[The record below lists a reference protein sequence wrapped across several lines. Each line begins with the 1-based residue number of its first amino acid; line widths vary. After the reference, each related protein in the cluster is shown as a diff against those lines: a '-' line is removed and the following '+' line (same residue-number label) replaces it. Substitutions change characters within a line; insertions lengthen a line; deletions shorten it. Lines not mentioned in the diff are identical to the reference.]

1 MKKIFWFIVV
11 IIILLLIFVEIIP
24 GLDET
29 LSNKPHNDNTN
40 ISTPNNTE
48 TNIPSNNQNSNENGD
63 TSIKPVETPRI
74 KLTGYDSV
82 DLILGKEVNCLFRV
96 KPGNVISLGNVDS
109 KYAEYNDDTTYVI
122 KVSIDVQR
130 TPRNLEQALLDTIN
144 TIINHPDYK
153 ALNEKCEIIF
163 YYSPLS
169 YDDAPTLCSDITM
182 YVQDVYT
189 LETYGRVQAASQLDY
204 ASVSDLSL
212 TEAEINSV
220 FAMYKQLT
228 GN

>member
-1 MKKIFWFIVV
+1 MKK
-11 IIILLLIFVEIIP
+11 LLIFICLFVFLISVSACNIM
-24 GLDET
+24 
-29 LSNKPHNDNTN
+29 NTDKN
-40 ISTPNNTE
+40 SKTSVSDQNTE
-48 TNIPSNNQNSNENGD
+48 IVTPTDDNQP
-63 TSIKPVETPRI
+63 TSSQTETPRI

-96 KPGNVISLGNVDS
+96 KPGNVISLGNIES